1 MVDMVELG
9 DELWR
14 EYVRRQLAEM
24 RAVNFHE
31 GPFQA
36 GWESAIEEIEERLG
50 VQDEAHD

>member
-1 MVDMVELG
+1 MVELG

-31 GPFQA
+31 A
-36 GWESAIEEIEERLG
+36 GRRLG
-50 VQDEAHD
+50 LIEDPEEHEDSGPGPDG